1 MARGCCGVEPAVYR
15 CHRLN
20 RTLPMTEIKSREVV
34 VSASPEALKLH
45 LSDLRNLGPLLPADK
60 VKGFVGSEDEV
71 SFKIQGG
78 LEIRLTRTADQFDG
92 DVLRLQGGGA
102 PFAFHLDLHVKEE
115 GTAARAYV
123 QCEADLNPFL
133 RMMAQKPLEALF
145 QHIAGAVEARFGA
158 A

>member
-1 MARGCCGVEPAVYR
+1 
-15 CHRLN
+15 
-20 RTLPMTEIKSREVV
+20 
-34 VSASPEALKLH
+34 
-45 LSDLRNLGPLLPADK
+45 LRNLEPLLPAEK
-60 VKGFVGSEDEV
+60 VKNFSGSEDEV

-78 LEIRLTRTADQFDG
+78 LEIRLTRTADHFDG

-102 PFAFHLDLHVKEE
+102 PFAFHLDLHVEE
-115 GTAARAYV
+115 ESRGARAYV
-123 QCEADLNPFL
+123 RCEADLNPFL